1 MFMTAVSLGLTC
13 TAFADN
19 YSDLAA
25 QGYRWVTVD
34 GLPITNKH
42 FDITFNNES

>member
-1 MFMTAVSLGLTC
+1 MKFLINMFMPAVSLGLRC

-25 QGYRWVTVD
+25 QGYRWATVD
-34 GLPITNKH
+34 GPYACT
-42 FDITFNNES
+42 ERM